1 MSPIDYPHIHAPT
14 RPFQPRRSLA
24 QAVWT
29 VERAFE
35 RSSASGRVVDDNRL
49 RIFFVLTIF
58 SLAFALLGVRAV
70 RASLF
75 AHVGGVSH
83 EAGAM
88 AGSRADLVDR
98 DGRVLALDLTH
109 YGLYLDPREIWD
121 DGEIR
126 RKLPPLLPKLSAE
139 RLDRALRANR
149 REYLLGGLTPE
160 EKDKL
165 RNLGL
170 PGVSFEEEARR
181 VYPLG
186 ATAEHLIGFS
196 DAGGRGLSG
205 AEKALDGQ
213 LRSDAVT
220 TGAGSAS
227 AGGEPVAL
235 AMDLRVQ
242 AALQDELQKAAAKF
256 QTVGASGVVVNVH
269 TGEILAMGSW
279 PDFDPNAPGQSPI
292 PNLTNREA
300 ASVFELGSVF
310 KGFTIAMGLDTG
322 VATLDTTFDVHT
334 PLMLGGHPVHDFD
347 KGDSTLALWQVF
359 THSSNIGAA
368 KLALKAGPQRMED
381 YFRRFG
387 LFKAAPTELLESARP
402 ILPRQLGEQTLAQI
416 AFGQGMAVSPLAL
429 AAGYTALTNGG
440 LYIPLTIK
448 KAQPG
453 QQLKGQR
460 VISEK
465 TSYTMLQLMRMN
477 VHTDPKGSGH
487 KADDIGLRVGGK
499 TGSAQKPEHGHYG
512 RNNVSSFVAVFPTD
526 GPIDAARYLVVV
538 TLDEPHVTKDSAGF
552 ITAGW
557 NAAPTAGAV
566 IDRIAPFL
574 SVRRVVTADTPL
586 PGSVQAVAAA
596 KPVDVAE

>member
-1 MSPIDYPHIHAPT
+1 MSPIDYPHIRAPSGR
-14 RPFQPRRSLA
+14 RPVWRSVGRA
-24 QAVWT
+24 MWT

-35 RSSASGRVVDDNRL
+35 RSTASGRAVDDNRL

-58 SLAFALLGVRAV
+58 SLAFALLGVRAT

-75 AHVGGVSH
+75 THVGNGGH
-83 EAGAM
+83 EAWAM

-121 DGEIR
+121 ADEIR

-139 RLDRALRANR
+139 RLARALAANR

-160 EKDKL
+160 EKDRI

-186 ATAEHLIGFS
+186 PTAEHLIGFS

-205 AEKALDGQ
+205 AEKALDTE
-213 LRSDAVT
+213 LRSDAA
-220 TGAGSAS
+220 TGGGLNSGS
-227 AGGEPVAL
+227 GEPVKL

-256 QTVGASGVVVNVH
+256 QTVGASGIVVNVH

-279 PDFDPNAPGQSPI
+279 PDFDPNTPGQSPI

-310 KGFTIAMGLDTG
+310 KAFTLAMALDTG
-322 VATLDTTFDVHT
+322 VATLDTTYDVHA
-334 PLMLGGHPVHDFD
+334 PLMLGGHLVHDHAH
-347 KGDSTLALWQVF
+347 GDTTLPLWQVF

-368 KLALKAGPQRMED
+368 KIALSAGADRMRD
-381 YFRRFG
+381 YFQRYG
-387 LFKAAPTELLESARP
+387 LFKAAPSELLESARP
-402 ILPRQLGEQTLAQI
+402 ILPRQFSDQTLAQI
-416 AFGQGMAVSPLAL
+416 AFGQGISVSPLAL
-429 AAGYTALTNGG
+429 ATGYTALMNGG
-440 LYIPLTIK
+440 YYRPLTIRK
-448 KAQPG
+448 VDPAHIAPG
-453 QQLKGQR
+453 R
-460 VISEK
+460 RIISEQ
-465 TSYTMLQLMRMN
+465 TSYQMLQLMRLN
-477 VHTDPKGSGH
+477 VHTTDAKASGK
-487 KADDIGLRVGGK
+487 KADELGLRVGGK
-499 TGSAQKPEHGHYG
+499 TGSAQKPEHGRYG
-512 RNNVSSFVAVFPTD
+512 RNNVSSFVAIFPTD
-526 GPIDAARYLVVV
+526 GPIDADRYLVVV
-538 TLDEPHVTKDSAGF
+538 TLDEPHVTPETFGL

-566 IDRIAPFL
+566 INRIAPFL
-574 SVRRVVTADTPL
+574 SVQRVLDGDTASPGTPT
-586 PGSVQAVAAA
+586 PSGAA